1 MNKLNSIIQCAA
13 NKKILLMLSGG
24 KDSITSLILLKEA
37 NLDVTAIHFFHRWSP
52 NSCREE
58 ATKFCQQYQVPLII
72 RDFTKEFLCGVSGY
86 LNGRPCLL
94 CKKEMYK
101 IVLDVIAQGQ
111 FDFLAIGDNKN
122 DRTSIARMNAYISN
136 SNRSETLEC
145 NSYFGSEMGIVLPPG
160 VRVLRP
166 LISAGSDEIES
177 YLRQRNITIRRLNS
191 TGDKYF
197 EYHREG
203 CFAQFI
209 EAGYPV
215 SEELLFKSKIYNE
228 CITEFARKENIL
240 ASIHLPSTFIVTIP
254 QGFESSAA
262 EYLRAHGLPVDD
274 TANFSWDNSNRTIY
288 STIRHSIFKDVHP
301 KEYYVSIFKRF
312 SERLELPLSNF
323 TYDFNDGRVL
333 ITANSDVHRISFL
346 WTQDNECLDIIV
358 GLKQSR
364 YFDFVQKVFES
375 VVIELFKTRNYSFFI
390 K

>member
-1 MNKLNSIIQCAA
+1 MNKLNSIFQCAA

-37 NLDVTAIHFFHRWSP
+37 NLNVTAIHFSHRWSP
-52 NSCREE
+52 DFCREE
-58 ATKFCQQYQVPLII
+58 ATKFCQKYQVPLII
-72 RDFTKEFLCGVSGY
+72 RDFTKEFLCSVSGY

-101 IVLDVIAQGQ
+101 IVLDVITQEQ

-122 DRTSIARMNAYISN
+122 DRTSIARMNTYISK
-136 SNRSETLEC
+136 SNHAETLEC

-166 LISAGSDEIES
+166 LISKGSDEIES
-177 YLRQRNITIRRLNS
+177 YLRQRNIAIRRLNS

-209 EAGYPV
+209 EAGYPI
-215 SEELLFKSKIYNE
+215 SEELLLKSKIYNE
-228 CITEFARKENIL
+228 CITEYARKENIL
-240 ASIHLPSTFIVTIP
+240 ASIHIPSTFIVTIP

-262 EYLRAHGLPVDD
+262 EYLRAHGLSVDD
-274 TANFSWDNSNRTIY
+274 SANVSWDNANRTLY
-288 STIRHSIFKDVHP
+288 STIRHPTFNVVHP
-301 KEYYVSIFKRF
+301 KEHYISIFKRF
-312 SERLELPLSNF
+312 SERLELPISNF
-323 TYDFNDGRVL
+323 TCDFNDGRVL
-333 ITANSDVHRISFL
+333 IAANSDVHRISFL
-346 WTQDNECLDIIV
+346 WTKDNECLDIIV
-358 GLKQSR
+358 GIKKTQHL
-364 YFDFVQKVFES
+364 DFVKNVFES
-375 VVIELFKTRNYSFFI
+375 VVIELFKTRNYFFLI